1 MHIKV
6 LKIELEKSEEINWN
20 ETTLVSILSL
30 MQRFSLSFIV
40 INLLLANVPSF
51 IPWKYQQSFD
61 FEVFS
66 AGIKWEHWPEFDQIR
81 ETKRRKKGLN

>member
-51 IPWKYQQSFD
+51 TPWKYQQSFD

-66 AGIKWEHWPEFDQIR
+66 AGIKW
-81 ETKRRKKGLN
+81 